1 MIVVGQAETGG
12 IRMQRADAQQK
23 LKTEHGGEVVEQIER
38 LIEKN
43 RGRTGALIRILEQV
57 QVLVGYLPPEVMEF
71 ISHKLRVPLS
81 EVYGIVSFYHF
92 FTMVP
97 RGKYTVQV
105 CMGTACYVRGG
116 KDVLDAMCEE
126 FGIEPGGTTSDRR
139 FSLEIVRCLGCCGLS
154 PVMTVGG
161 NVHGKVKARKL
172 IDILNLY
179 E

>member
-1 MIVVGQAETGG
+1 
-12 IRMQRADAQQK
+12 MQRADAQQK
-23 LKTEHGGEVVEQIER
+23 LESEHGGEVVEQIER
-38 LIEKN
+38 LIEEN

-71 ISHKLRVPLS
+71 ISHKLGVPLS

-116 KDVLDAMCEE
+116 KDVLDAVCEE

-139 FSLEIVRCLGCCGLS
+139 FSLETVRCLGCCGLS
-154 PVMTVGG
+154 PVVA
-161 NVHGKVKARKL
+161 VDGKVYRRMKPTTIMDVL
-172 IDILNLY
+172 SSY
-179 E
+179 Q